1 MKGKL
6 ILFSLA
12 VLGSV
17 MSYVVIDSWIVP
29 MSVGHYILIEIVIT
43 AAHEL
48 YNNTKKH
55 LVNT

>member
-6 ILFSLA
+6 TLFGLA

-17 MSYVVIDSWIVP
+17 MSFIVIDNWIVP
-29 MSVGHYILIEIVIT
+29 MSIGHYILIEVIIT

-48 YNNTKKH
+48 YNQTKKH
-55 LVNT
+55 VLNS